1 MQTAVPA
8 RRAQLERTPPT
19 RAEPSRH
26 ADSLR
31 LLGWICLCAIVIASL
46 LLAAS
51 AAGDPSKYV
60 RVRGG
65 GWPSWIAGP
74 YEGIGLKLTRA
85 SFEVFSLV
93 LLVAYLGVL
102 ASARELP
109 GKAIA
114 ACIALSYVL
123 VMLGPPLLSQD
134 VFGYVSFARLGALH
148 GLDPYTHVAAEAPAD
163 PTFAYIGWPFQHTP
177 YGPLFTLLS
186 YAIALLGLA
195 ASLWAFK
202 AIAVLTSLGAV
213 ALVAY
218 AARREG
224 RSGRLA
230 AAFVGLNPVMIEFA
244 VGGAHNDTITLLLI
258 SLTLALSAGAVTARA
273 SAAAATG
280 AGGNA
285 ARERRTQARA
295 QRASRRL
302 RTATAP
308 LALAAGIKITGGL
321 MMPFLILSPRTARER
336 LRLLGD
342 SIGGLLV
349 VALIGAI
356 GFGFGITE
364 FVVPLAEEQ
373 QQVSPLSIPADIG
386 RAIGIG
392 APQWWRA
399 IFLVGF
405 VCVLA
410 YSLWRTA
417 KGTDWRVAAG
427 WSTWALVFSTAWLL
441 PWYTIWA
448 LPLAAVSGNKR
459 LRIAVLIFCLYGL
472 AMRLPT
478 TEALLG

>member
-1 MQTAVPA
+1 MPRERHAPQDAVRHA
-8 RRAQLERTPPT
+8 RRAEL
-19 RAEPSRH
+19 
-26 ADSLR
+26 LR
-31 LLGWICLCAIVIASL
+31 IAGWICLGTIVIASF

-51 AAGDPSKYV
+51 AAAGPSNYV

-65 GWPSWIAGP
+65 GWPGWIAGP
-74 YEGIGLKLTRA
+74 YEGIGLKLTPA
-85 SFEVFSLV
+85 SFEVYSLV
-93 LLVAYLGVL
+93 LLVCYFGVL
-102 ASARELP
+102 ASAKQLP
-109 GKAIA
+109 GKAIGV
-114 ACIALSYVL
+114 CIALSYVL
-123 VMLGPPLLSQD
+123 ILLGPPLLSQD
-134 VFGYVSFARLGALH
+134 VFGYLSFARLGALH

-186 YAIALLGLA
+186 YAVALLGPG

-218 AARREG
+218 AAQREG
-224 RSGRLA
+224 RSGALA
-230 AAFVGLNPVMIEFA
+230 ATFVALNPVMLEFA

-258 SLTLALSAGAVTARA
+258 SLALAVSAGAAP
-273 SAAAATG
+273 
-280 AGGNA
+280 
-285 ARERRTQARA
+285 
-295 QRASRRL
+295 ASRRV
-302 RTATAP
+302 RAATAP
-308 LALAAGIKITGGL
+308 LALAAGFKVTGGL
-321 MMPFLILSPRTARER
+321 MMPFLVLSPRMARER

-342 SIGGLLV
+342 SIAGVAV

-373 QQVSPLSIPADIG
+373 QQVSPLSIPAEIG
-386 RAIGIG
+386 KVIGVG
-392 APQWWRA
+392 TPPWWRA
-399 IFLVGF
+399 IFLAGF
-405 VCVLA
+405 VCVLV

-417 KGTDWRVAAG
+417 KGLDWRVAAG

-448 LPLAAVSGNKR
+448 LPLAAVSGNRR

-472 AMRLPT
+472 AMRLPA